1 MYKTILCWIFIF
13 TTAIEAYPQKAD
25 AYITRTG
32 EAEMYWYTISWSDG
46 SVYVGGVKNFS
57 YTDFYDIKREGF
69 GSLIV
74 PSPKETYTGYWQNDR
89 KHGRGIFI
97 DGHNKVYKS
106 VWVNGR
112 IIPDSTVRIGS
123 KKFIEDFVAEGKK
136 YQQSRFFTADEIRS
150 MNPNI
155 GAIENIRPTPLPLA
169 SCKYASGFPD
179 FFLFKGDKT
188 YPMYAYETIYRDTLY
203 TEKRPALLHKIDIS
217 ATPYKTGA
225 FHLVEVLAGQEDT
238 WSTYLVIL
246 NNDGEILD
254 MLESAICFYNETFLK
269 KAEISENGS
278 IKIKSLKIVKS
289 PYKYVK
295 NIKEL
300 TAQELSE
307 FYSITPEGRFKKIKE
322 LSTPAAHYTKESL
335 NSF

>member
-1 MYKTILCWIFIF
+1 MKTVACWIFIF
-13 TTAIEAYPQKAD
+13 MAAIKAYPQKAD
-25 AYITRTG
+25 AYIIRTG

-46 SVYVGGVKNFS
+46 SVYIGGVDNFS
-57 YTDFYDIKREGF
+57 YTDFYNIKREGF
-69 GSLIV
+69 GSLMV
-74 PSPKETYTGYWQNDR
+74 PSPKETYTGYWKNDR

-123 KKFIEDFVAEGKK
+123 KEFIENFVAEGKK
-136 YQQSRFFTADEIRS
+136 YQQSRFFTADEIKS

-169 SCKYASGFPD
+169 SRKYASGFPES
-179 FFLFKGDKT
+179 FLFKGDNA

-217 ATPYKTGA
+217 GTPYKTGA
-225 FHLVEVLAGQEDT
+225 FYLVEVLAGQEDT
-238 WSTYLVIL
+238 WSTYLVTL

-269 KAEISENGS
+269 KTEISENGS
-278 IKIKSLKIVKS
+278 IKISSLKIVKS

-307 FYSITPEGRFKKIKE
+307 FYSITPEGKFKKVKE
-322 LSTPAAHYTKESL
+322 FSAPAANYTKESL
-335 NSF
+335 NRF